1 MEKGIVGQARRYLQQ
16 AADAARELIYPRRC
30 PVCDRPVHPAG
41 ALICPACEKTL
52 QRVTP
57 PVCLRCGKPV
67 REPNTG
73 HLCPDCLKIPHVYD
87 RGCAVFVYHSVS
99 GGLFRFKYEGRRE
112 YGAFYGKCMADRL
125 RTFCAELDAAQGH
138 RRSQGGPVGAAGQ
151 DSGSAAH
158 RSGRMADMVSG
169 GMDPRVFFDMLIPV
183 PVSPRRLRQ
192 RGYNQALILAREVS
206 IRTGIPVRE
215 DILYRISD
223 TRPMKNMG
231 PEERQNNLKKAF
243 QCHGNDVELS
253 SIMLIDDIY
262 TTGATVDACARALYR
277 QGAHR
282 VCFLTLAIGDGGQ
295 ETDQPGAGIVS
306 G

>member
-1 MEKGIVGQARRYLQQ
+1 MEKRIVWQTRRYLQQ
-16 AADAARELIYPRRC
+16 AAGAARELIYPRRC

-41 ALICPACEKTL
+41 ALICPACERTL
-52 QRVTP
+52 QRVAP
-57 PVCLRCGKPV
+57 PVCLRCGRPI
-67 REPNTG
+67 RDRDTG
-73 HLCPDCLKIPHVYD
+73 HLCPDCLRIPHVYD

-125 RTFCAELDAAQGH
+125 RTFCA
-138 RRSQGGPVGAAGQ
+138 
-151 DSGSAAH
+151 
-158 RSGRMADMVSG
+158 
-169 GMDPRVFFDMLIPV
+169 DPRAFFDMLVPV
-183 PVSPRRLRQ
+183 PVSPGRLRQ

-277 QGAHR
+277 QGARR

-295 ETDQPGAGIVS
+295 EAE
-306 G
+306 